1 MTPGVSMK
9 VAVGLGALALVA
21 SLALEAAA
29 QPAPAAAPSAPAAA
43 AAPPAELSSETVE
56 IAKLAPLTPDRIYAG
71 TAMGG
76 VMIVDALNA
85 KLEGVVSMRMGGVF
99 AVPPDAKEIYV
110 SETNWTQGNR
120 GTRLD
125 TLGIYDGES
134 LELKHE
140 IKLPGRLIAGGRRPY
155 FNLSADGRRGYVFNL
170 EPATSVITVDL
181 PRRKVLS
188 EIEIPGCG
196 LIYPFKNDGFATLC
210 ADGSAAAVLVDER
223 GRSKM
228 TRTAAFFDGEND
240 PVFEE
245 SPVDRQNGRALF
257 ISYTGKVYAA
267 ELGAEIKVAEPW
279 SLQEAAG
286 LSAATTKPDH
296 MTWRPGGQLPFAW
309 HPASGRL
316 YVLMHMGKHWSQK
329 AEGRQI
335 WVVDTKTK
343 QVLHRLDLPTS
354 ADAIAVSQAAEPS
367 LYAFGERHLWVLNP
381 TTGDILRH
389 MPEAPMPG
397 HVAVAGF

>member
-1 MTPGVSMK
+1 M
-9 VAVGLGALALVA
+9 
-21 SLALEAAA
+21 
-29 QPAPAAAPSAPAAA
+29 
-43 AAPPAELSSETVE
+43 E
-56 IAKLAPLTPDRIYAG
+56 IAKLPPLTPNRIYAG
-71 TAMGG
+71 AGMGG
-76 VMIVDALNA
+76 GVIVDALA
-85 KLEGVVSMRMGGVF
+85 TKVEGVVSMRLGGVF
-99 AVPPDAKEIYV
+99 AITPDAKEIYV

-125 TLGIYDGES
+125 TLGVYDGET
-134 LELKHE
+134 LELKQE
-140 IKLPGRLIAGGRRPY
+140 IKLPGRLIAGARRPY

-170 EPATSVITVDL
+170 EPATSVIAVDL
-181 PRRKVLS
+181 PRRRVLS

-196 LIYPFKNDGFATLC
+196 LIYPFRNEGFATLC
-210 ADGSAAAVLVDER
+210 GDGSAAAVLVDER

-228 TRTAAFFDGEND
+228 TRTPAFFDGEND

-286 LSAATTKPDH
+286 LSPATTKPDH
-296 MTWRPGGQLPFAW
+296 MTWRPGGQIPFAW

-316 YVLMHMGKHWSQK
+316 YVLKHMGKHWSQK

-335 WVVDTKTK
+335 WVVDIKAK
-343 QVLHRLDLPTS
+343 QVLHRLTLPTS
-354 ADAIAVSQAAEPS
+354 ADAIAVSQTGEPS
-367 LYAFGERHLWVLNP
+367 LYAFGERHLWILNP
-381 TTGDILRH
+381 ETGDIVRH
-389 MPEAPMPG
+389 MDEAPMPG